1 MLFFHPVLNK
11 ILSPIS
17 NKVYLYKTF
26 KIESWK
32 QQDFSNC
39 WGYFKLDIS
48 YLNLSYE
55 LQNRY

>member
-32 QQDFSNC
+32 QEDFSNC
-39 WGYFKLDIS
+39 
-48 YLNLSYE
+48 
-55 LQNRY
+55 